1 LGFFDAFRRLS
12 KTLQAW
18 SRTCQLVTFCTLTQ
32 RAIDG
37 PLTVLMQAVA
47 PSGTVPPLYRH
58 VHVADAEPTLAS
70 STTLDVIKV
79 LRMPP
84 VHARKRRMSIDH

>member
-1 LGFFDAFRRLS
+1 
-12 KTLQAW
+12 
-18 SRTCQLVTFCTLTQ
+18 
-32 RAIDG
+32 
-37 PLTVLMQAVA
+37 MQAVA

-70 STTLDVIKV
+70 STTLDMIKV